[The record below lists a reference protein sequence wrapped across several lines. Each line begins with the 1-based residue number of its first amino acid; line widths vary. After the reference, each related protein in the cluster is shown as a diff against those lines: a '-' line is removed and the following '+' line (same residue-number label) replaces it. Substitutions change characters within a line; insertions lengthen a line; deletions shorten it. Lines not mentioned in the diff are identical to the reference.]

1 MINFYLMLIVLK
13 KKQCKDNMYT
23 DFILLSKYLQ
33 LNSIHIVTAACNLL
47 EKHKCVNVHV
57 LPFTYVHHIH
67 RIKIA
72 NTSCSWTICYISTQL
87 LSIFYYIANNRYSCS
102 LSKLKYTYTVC
113 WSSQEHIAIENLL
126 NSINNTFKY
135 FIALFFVTYF
145 LYTWIGVL
153 LVILIQ
159 NIPLKVRI
167 PTKHDKTATI
177 LQYIAV

>member
-1 MINFYLMLIVLK
+1 MH
-13 KKQCKDNMYT
+13 T
-23 DFILLSKYLQ
+23 DFILLSTYLQ

-47 EKHKCVNVHV
+47 EKHKCVNN
-57 LPFTYVHHIH
+57 VHHIH

-72 NTSCSWTICYISTQL
+72 NTSCSWTICCISTQL
-87 LSIFYYIANNRYSCS
+87 LSIFYCIANNRYSCS
-102 LSKLKYTYTVC
+102 SSKLKYTYTVC

-126 NSINNTFKY
+126 NSTNNTFKY